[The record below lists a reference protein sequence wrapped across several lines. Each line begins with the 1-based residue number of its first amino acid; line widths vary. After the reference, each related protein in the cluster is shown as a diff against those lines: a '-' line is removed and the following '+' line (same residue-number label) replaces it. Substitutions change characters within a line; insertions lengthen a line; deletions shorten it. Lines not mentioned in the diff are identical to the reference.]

1 MRKGSKIDSFLMF
14 IFVVYCIVA
23 AIIIIYVQIDLSKST
38 FNNTNSSLYMTLEY
52 LIIPALILGGFGL
65 LILIQKISDIFK

>member
-52 LIIPALILGGFGL
+52 LIIPVLILGGFGL

>member
-1 MRKGSKIDSFLMF
+1 MSKGSKIDSFLMF
-14 IFVVYCIVA
+14 IFVVYCIAA

-52 LIIPALILGGFGL
+52 LIIPVLILGGLGL